1 MRLAAVAALALGL
14 AVPTARAERPAPPP
28 IEPGQMCQQAVQ
40 AAEREHR
47 LPGGLLLAIARVE
60 SGRPDSSGRGG
71 AGWPWTIHAEGQGR
85 YFDSKAEAMAA
96 VEALRARGVRLIDVG
111 CMQVNLHH
119 HPEAFPSLEVAFDP
133 AANARYAALF
143 LTRLYA
149 QSRSWEQAAAHYH
162 SQTPEL
168 AEAYRLKVMAA
179 WPAMAARLA
188 EEQRRAQLVAAWTN
202 GRVVEARPIRGNG
215 FQVVAMANA
224 QGQPAA
230 GRGPGTPLLVMGRP
244 VLRPGLNST
253 PTSTATRPTTT
264 RRPLLLEVAE
274 APTRR

>member
-1 MRLAAVAALALGL
+1 MRLAAFAALALGF
-14 AVPTARAERPAPPP
+14 AVPMARAERPAPPP
-28 IEPGQMCQQAVQ
+28 IEPGQMCRQAVQ

-60 SGRPDSSGRGG
+60 SGRPDASGRGG
-71 AGWPWTIHAEGQGR
+71 AGWPWTVNAEGQGR
-85 YFDSKAEAMAA
+85 YFDTKAEAIAA

-111 CMQVNLHH
+111 CLQVNLHH
-119 HPEAFPSLEVAFDP
+119 HAQAFPSLEIAFDP
-133 AANARYAALF
+133 AANARYAGLF

-149 QSRSWEQAAAHYH
+149 QSRNWEQAAAHYH

-188 EEQRRAQLVAAWTN
+188 EEQRRTQLVAAWTN
-202 GRVVEARPIRGNG
+202 GRVVEARSIRGNG

-224 QGQPAA
+224 QGQPAT
-230 GRGPGTPLLVMGRP
+230 GRGPGAPLLVMGTP
-244 VLRPGLNST
+244 VLRPGLNT
-253 PTSTATRPTTT
+253 PATRPTTA